1 MAGDQSLLSL
11 IAYGDTGYG
20 DELLYG
26 AWLTLQISFCSYL
39 VGFGL
44 GLLGAGAKLS
54 GNKWLMRA
62 GDLYTTLIRALP
74 EVLLL
79 LLLYYTGTS
88 QLKAILLGVGLVD
101 DSFNINPFAAAVS
114 ALGFIQGAYL
124 TEVIRGAILS
134 VPKGQ
139 IEAAR
144 AYGMPFGLRY
154 RRILF
159 PQMIRYALPGMGNI
173 WLNAT
178 KDSSLISITGAF
190 ADLMK
195 SGSMAA
201 SATKEYTFFYSV
213 TASGFLII
221 TIVSMIGFYLA
232 ERRANRGIRRA

>member
-1 MAGDQSLLSL
+1 MPSDQSLFSL
-11 IAYGDTGYG
+11 LAYGDAGYG
-20 DELLYG
+20 DELLNG
-26 AWLTLQISFCSYL
+26 IWLTLQISFCSYL

-44 GLLGAGAKLS
+44 GLAGAGAKLS
-54 GNKWLMRA
+54 GNKWLMRL
-62 GDLYTTLIRALP
+62 GDLYTTLIRAIP
-74 EVLLL
+74 EILLL
-79 LLLYYTGTS
+79 LILFYTGTS
-88 QLKAILLGVGLVD
+88 QLKAILLNIGLVD
-101 DSFNINPFAAAVS
+101 DSFDINPFAAAVS

-139 IEAAR
+139 MEAAR
-144 AYGMPFGLRY
+144 SFGMPFTLRF

-159 PQMIRYALPGMGNI
+159 PQMIRFALPGMGNI

-213 TASGFLII
+213 TAGGFLIL
-221 TIVSMIGFYLA
+221 TIVSMFAFYLA
-232 ERRANRGIRRA
+232 ERRANRGIRRS

>member
-1 MAGDQSLLSL
+1 MAGDQSLFSL

-20 DELLYG
+20 DELLWG
-26 AWLTLQISFCSYL
+26 AWLTIAIAFCSYSL
-39 VGFGL
+39 GFGL

-54 GNKWLMRA
+54 GNRWLMLT
-62 GDLYTTLIRALP
+62 GDLYTTLVRAVP

-79 LLLYYTGTS
+79 LILFYTGTS
-88 QLKAILLGVGLVD
+88 QVKALLKGVGLVD
-101 DSFNINPFAAAVS
+101 DSFDINPFAAAVA
-114 ALGFIQGAYL
+114 ALGFIMGAYL

-139 IEAAR
+139 MEAAK
-144 AYGMPFGLRY
+144 AYGMPFGLRL
-154 RRILF
+154 RRILL

-178 KDSSLISITGAF
+178 KDASLISVTGAITE
-190 ADLMK
+190 LLK

-213 TASGFLII
+213 TAAGFLVI
-221 TIVSMIGFYLA
+221 TVVSMLLFHLA
-232 ERRANRGIRRA
+232 ERRAYRGIRRA